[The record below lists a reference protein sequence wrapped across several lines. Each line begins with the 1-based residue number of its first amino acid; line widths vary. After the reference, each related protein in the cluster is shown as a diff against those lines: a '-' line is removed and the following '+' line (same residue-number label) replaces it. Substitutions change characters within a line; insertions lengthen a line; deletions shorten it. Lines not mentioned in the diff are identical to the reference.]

1 MTAKA
6 RARRIKMVLSD
17 VDGTLTDGRLTVM
30 PDGEELKAYNV
41 KDGLGAL
48 IAQLAG
54 LKLGIITGK
63 TSKGLEKRAARLKI
77 NELHQGAIDKR
88 PVFDAILKKY
98 ELQPD
103 EVAYIGDDLGDLDL
117 IKSVGLAAAVGDAH
131 RLIKKHAHYVCRKK
145 GGDGAF
151 REFIDFIIA
160 AQKKEGEIA
169 SGFKLIF
176 DRKI

>member
-17 VDGTLTDGRLTVM
+17 VDGTLTDGGLTVL
-30 PDGEELKAYNV
+30 PDGEELKTYNV
-41 KDGLGAL
+41 KDGLGVL

-63 TSKGLEKRAARLKI
+63 TSKGLEKRAERLKI
-77 NELHQGAIDKR
+77 SELHQGAIDKR
-88 PVFDAILKKY
+88 PVFDGILKKY
-98 ELQPD
+98 ELRPE
-103 EVAYIGDDLGDLDL
+103 EVAYIGDDLGDLDV
-117 IKSVGLAAAVGDAH
+117 IKSAGFAAAVGDAH
-131 RLIKKHAHYVCRKK
+131 RLIKKHAHYVCRAN
-145 GGDGAF
+145 GGQGAF
-151 REFIDFIIA
+151 RELIDFIIT

-169 SGFKLIF
+169 SRFKLIF